1 MKNDNNTKVQN
12 HFKCVLYVTGT
23 IPFIFYNT
31 KIAKQSLKLKIEACT
46 I

>member
-1 MKNDNNTKVQN
+1 MIIIQRYKIVLNVYYI
-12 HFKCVLYVTGT
+12 LYVTGT

-31 KIAKQSLKLKIEACT
+31 KIAKQSLKLKIKTCT